1 MMNGI
6 SRWVL
11 VLGMLSGL
19 TACVTEVH
27 EYRTRVTTTTSV
39 QSEDEAQRGGFFF
52 RTVAGPLESE
62 SEQVS
67 YVAKNQAPFRPDPAL
82 IQMGGVLPQF
92 EPYSRIG
99 NKDYS
104 VKGQPYRVW
113 RDIEQYSEEG
123 PASWYGPGFHGQF
136 TANGELYDQY
146 SISAAH
152 KNLPIPCYIRVTNK
166 ENGRSLVVRV
176 NDRGPFH
183 DDRILD
189 LSYGAARQL
198 GIDEKGVAQ
207 VRIDL
212 VHAPRPA
219 NADELIARNEA
230 KTIQLL
236 ATDSAEQARKA
247 ATKLSQQF
255 GTAITIV
262 NNRQIYRL
270 HMGPM
275 PPQRAEQMLAT
286 VHNSGLEQAYFVY

>member
-11 VLGMLSGL
+11 ALGMLSGL

-27 EYRTRVTTTTSV
+27 EYRSRITTSTSIHTD
-39 QSEDEAQRGGFFF
+39 QESQKGGFLF
-52 RTVAGPLESE
+52 RTVAGPLESD
-62 SEQVS
+62 SEQVA
-67 YVAKNQAPFRPDPAL
+67 YVAQDQALFRPDPAL
-82 IQMGGVLPQF
+82 VQMGGIAPHF
-92 EPYSRIG
+92 EPYSRTG
-99 NKDYS
+99 NKDYT
-104 VKGQPYRVW
+104 VKGQSYRVW

-146 SISAAH
+146 SVSAAH

-189 LSYGAARQL
+189 LSYGAAQKL
-198 GIDEKGVAQ
+198 GIAEQGVAQ

-212 VHAPRPA
+212 IHPPRPA
-219 NADELIARNEA
+219 NADELIARSEA

-247 ATKLSQQF
+247 ATQLSQKF

-262 NNRQIYRL
+262 NNRQKYRL

-275 PPQRAEQMLAT
+275 PPQRAEQMLAA
-286 VHNSGLEQAYFVY
+286 VRSSGLEQAYFVY